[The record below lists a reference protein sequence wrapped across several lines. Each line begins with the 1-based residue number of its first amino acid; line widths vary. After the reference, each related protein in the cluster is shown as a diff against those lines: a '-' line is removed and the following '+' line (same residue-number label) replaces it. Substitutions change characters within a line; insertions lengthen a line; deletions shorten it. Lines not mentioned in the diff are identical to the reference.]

1 MAGGWRGAGKVW
13 PPCLSGRAGIRSL
26 DSQLGFATRIRNSDL
41 QLGFATQI
49 SNSDFQ
55 LGFATRIR
63 NSDSQLG
70 FASRIRKDSPPHT
83 APPPTPLPPPPHTH
97 NWPAIGVVV
106 ARPQPSRRRWEVRP
120 GGVAADVRARGEVS
134 PSEGGREGLRW
145 WGLGVWLGLGCL
157 WCVSGLTCA
166 ENVGLEADEGLPH
179 KEMLPPSFNNR
190 K

>member
-1 MAGGWRGAGKVW
+1 MW

-97 NWPAIGVVV
+97 NWPAIGSWWHAHSQAAAGRC
-106 ARPQPSRRRWEVRP
+106 AREGWRQTCVPEEERSAPARA
-120 GGVAADVRARGEVS
+120 GARGL
-134 PSEGGREGLRW
+134 GG
-145 WGLGVWLGLGCL
+145 WLGLGCL
-157 WCVSGLTCA
+157 WCVSGLTGA
-166 ENVGLEADEGLPH
+166 ENVRWGLEADEGLPD

>member
-70 FASRIRKDSPPHT
+70 FAARIRKDSPPHT
-83 APPPTPLPPPPHTH
+83 APPPPPTTTTH
-97 NWPAIGVVV
+97 AQLACDRVVV
-106 ARPQPSRRRWEVRP
+106 ARPQPSCRWEVRP
-120 GGVAADVRARGEVS
+120 GGVAADVRARGGEVC
-134 PSEGGREGLRW
+134 PSEGGSEGL
-145 WGLGVWLGLGCL
+145 GWLAG
-157 WCVSGLTCA
+157 
-166 ENVGLEADEGLPH
+166 VGLPLVCFGTDVC
-179 KEMLPPSFNNR
+179 
-190 K
+190 